1 MTYLDLMF
9 LPTVSKFLAGVV
21 TVEVRT
27 EPGTRGLPPPAIT
40 FCPSNVRE

>member
-1 MTYLDLMF
+1 MF
-9 LPTVSKFLAGVV
+9 LPTVQKFLAGVV

-27 EPGTRGLPPPAIT
+27 EAGTLGVPAPAIT